1 MKPCCR
7 FVTITFT
14 LFACVV
20 LSSSAFAQDIQNR
33 IRSATNNANQDQ
45 VYDLQYKFVQGQE
58 LTWDTEH
65 TAKTNNRASG
75 KTGSS
80 SVRTTSVKRWTVKS
94 VEGNGDTTFVPSFD
108 SIAMWQQVDEGE
120 PASYDSTKD
129 EKPSVE
135 FTGVDEKIKK
145 PLAVLTISKF
155 GEILERKSESRQAKF
170 GVGDACIPLPQK
182 AIPVGARWFVA
193 TSYDVKDD
201 DSKRIQ
207 LKARINYQ
215 LTKVK
220 DNNAYISFKTEV
232 LTPIESPIIR
242 SQLLQ
247 QINDGYLV
255 FDIANGRHIRKE
267 VEWNEKVQGHQ
278 GPDSYLQ
285 YTGRLSE
292 TFSAATAKKVSSSNI
307 AAPNSAA
314 KLRELDGKPII
325 RK

>member
-7 FVTITFT
+7 LITIALT
-14 LFACVV
+14 LFTCAAFSV
-20 LSSSAFAQDIQNR
+20 SASAQDFHNR

-45 VYDLQYKFVQGQE
+45 VYLLEYKFVAGQE
-58 LTWDTEH
+58 LTWDAEH
-65 TAKTNNRASG
+65 TAKTKTRASG
-75 KTGSS
+75 KSGSS

-94 VEGNGDTTFVPSFD
+94 VESNGDTTFVPSYD
-108 SIAMWQQVDEGE
+108 SIAMWQQVDDGE
-120 PASYDSTKD
+120 PAAYDSTKD

-135 FTGVDEKIKK
+135 FTGVDEKIRK

-155 GEILERKSESRQAKF
+155 GEILDRKSESRQAKF

-193 TSYDVKDD
+193 TSFDANDED
-201 DSKRIQ
+201 GKRKK

-220 DNNAYISFKTEV
+220 DNNAYISFKTEI
-232 LTPIESPIIR
+232 LTPIESPKIR

-247 QINDGYLV
+247 QLNDGYLV
-255 FDIANGRHIRKE
+255 FDIAGGRHIRKE

-292 TFSAATAKKVSSSNI
+292 KFSAA
-307 AAPNSAA
+307 SAA
-314 KLRELDGKPII
+314 KVSKGKPGDSNRDAKIRELDGKPVI